1 LPAAP
6 LPRLHLFGVTGWPG
20 TGLDILIA
28 AVVILALWFVAG
40 YLRGWVQGELSK
52 RLIQPEVVQ
61 LLSKV
66 TFRVVIVLGVVVV
79 ALIYLGGT
87 SLGASGVLV
96 ATILAAMG
104 VQDILRNYVS
114 GVYLLTER
122 RFNVGDEIEFGGHR
136 GTITEIRFR
145 VTYLRGANDELII
158 APNADLFNST
168 VVVVANRAL
177 EKGRGVGRAQAKPSI
192 GRQGGR
198 PPSK

>member
-1 LPAAP
+1 
-6 LPRLHLFGVTGWPG
+6 LHLFGVPGWQG
-20 TGLDILIA
+20 TVLDILA
-28 AVVILALWFVAG
+28 AVVVVAAVWFLAG
-40 YLRGWVQGELSK
+40 YLRGRVQGELSK
-52 RLIQPEVVQ
+52 RRIQPEVVQ

-66 TFRVVIVLGVVVV
+66 TFRVVVVLGVVIV

-87 SLGASGVLV
+87 PLGASGVLV

-145 VTYLRGANDELII
+145 VTYLRGTNGELII

-168 VVVVANRAL
+168 VVVIANRAL
-177 EKGRGVGRAQAKPSI
+177 DQAAVPSRKRRA
-192 GRQGGR
+192 
-198 PPSK
+198 